1 MVSFIDQHRAEYG
14 VEPICEQLPISP
26 ALSLLRLNENCL
38 RESRGD
44 SVKHSAWAK
53 AHYASQRAK
62 GKDHAAAVRSLAF
75 KWIRI
80 IWKCWQTNTPYD
92 EAIYLACLKKRN
104 SPLMKLIE
112 AQTEAAQA

>member
-1 MVSFIDQHRAEYG
+1 MAAAILKPVPPPFCRKDTKFLRQSF
-14 VEPICEQLPISP
+14 VEF
-26 ALSLLRLNENCL
+26 AG
-38 RESRGD
+38 ESVR
-44 SVKHSAWAK
+44 HSAWAK

-62 GKDHAAAVRSLAF
+62 GKSRAAAVRSLAF

-112 AQTEAAQA
+112 AQMAAAET